1 MRAQI
6 SNRDYEQISAYIDGQ
21 LAPGDQRKLEE
32 RLHARPELQEVLNEL
47 RQTRA
52 LLRMAPRRKAPRN
65 FTLTPAM
72 VGETGPKKKPSPF
85 GGSLFGGL
93 FPTLSFASA
102 VAAFAL
108 VATLLF
114 QLIPGSALSTAG
126 RPNDSSRVMKE
137 AAPTTDVLQA
147 PAASGIAAATP
158 AVGET
163 TKSAGSSD
171 TANGVPPIINW
182 NPGGKGGGG
191 GAADSGVASGPACP
205 GGMCGGAADSAVA
218 PGYGMG
224 MGGASGIGGGGGGGS
239 SWATGGGA
247 PDGQINLPP
256 QSVQSLPGAENQAAL
271 PAVQPDASI
280 TGSGP
285 ILGVPA
291 AGEGGQII
299 KQDSMVGSETGS
311 GVSAPAPVEEQPAAA
326 QPPLAQR
333 SLWGFPV
340 LRLVQILLAVVM
352 VTTGAAAFII
362 RKRTVK

>member
-32 RLHARPELQEVLNEL
+32 RLRTRPELQEVLNEL

-52 LLRMAPRRKAPRN
+52 LLRMAPRRQAPRN

-72 VGETGPKKKPSPF
+72 VGETGPKKKTT
-85 GGSLFGGL
+85 LFGGL

-114 QLIPGSALSTAG
+114 QLIPGSALSTANVPKNSDRAMSG
-126 RPNDSSRVMKE
+126 
-137 AAPTTDVLQA
+137 AAPTAAALQA
-147 PAASGIAAATP
+147 PALPEAA
-158 AVGET
+158 
-163 TKSAGSSD
+163 AGSSN
-171 TANGVPPIINW
+171 TANGDSVPPIINW
-182 NPGGKGGGG
+182 SPGGMGGGG
-191 GAADSGVASGPACP
+191 GAADSAAIP
-205 GGMCGGAADSAVA
+205 GAGKGGAGGV
-218 PGYGMG
+218 GGG
-224 MGGASGIGGGGGGGS
+224 MGGAPAAGGIGGGAGGGGGGS
-239 SWATGGGA
+239 SWVMGGGA

-256 QSVQSLPGAENQAAL
+256 QSVQSLPGAQSLAAQ

-299 KQDSMVGSETGS
+299 KQDSPAGSDPGS
-311 GVSAPAPVEEQPAAA
+311 VVPAPAGDGSTTVEEQPAAA

-333 SLWGFPV
+333 TLWGFPV

-352 VTTGAAAFII
+352 VTTGATAFIV
-362 RKRTVK
+362 RRRTVR

>member
-6 SNRDYEQISAYIDGQ
+6 TNRDYEQISAYIDGQ

-52 LLRMAPRRKAPRN
+52 LLRTAPRRRAPRN

-72 VGETGPKKKPSPF
+72 VGDIGPKKKTA
-85 GGSLFGGL
+85 LFGGL

-114 QLIPGSALSTAG
+114 QLIPGSTLTGANSPSNRT
-126 RPNDSSRVMKE
+126 MTKE
-137 AAPTTDVLQA
+137 SAPTDAALQA
-147 PAASGIAAATP
+147 PAAAEPQVAATAP
-158 AVGET
+158 AGAETMKSAASGET
-163 TKSAGSSD
+163 AGEAG
-171 TANGVPPIINW
+171 TPPIINW
-182 NPGGKGGGG
+182 SPGGRGGGGG
-191 GAADSGVASGPACP
+191 GAPDSGIASQPACP
-205 GGMCGGAADSAVA
+205 GGMCGGAADSPAV
-218 PGYGMG
+218 G
-224 MGGASGIGGGGGGGS
+224 MGGAGGLGGGGGS

-256 QSVQSLPGAENQAAL
+256 QSVQSLPGTENQAAQA
-271 PAVQPDASI
+271 AVQPDASI
-280 TGSGP
+280 SGSGP

-299 KQDSMVGSETGS
+299 KQDSLAGNEPSGS
-311 GVSAPAPVEEQPAAA
+311 VPAPVEEQPAAGQTPQA
-326 QPPLAQR
+326 YR
-333 SLWGFPV
+333 TLWGLPV
-340 LRLVQILLAVVM
+340 LRLVQILLAVIA
-352 VTTGAAAFII
+352 VTSGVAAFSI
-362 RKRTVK
+362 RKRR